1 MFKVCPAQTLL
12 PLQGVDSVR
21 IYSQG
26 VALGYALLP
35 LRGVIK
41 RLFLTKG
48 ACEISSLFN
57 KRRGGMNETIVIPQ
71 KKSII
76 YKIVYQ

>member
-41 RLFLTKG
+41 CIFHQRSKFNMPMNQGSFRAHTLTLVPHQMSLRHF
-48 ACEISSLFN
+48 IS
-57 KRRGGMNETIVIPQ
+57 IQ
-71 KKSII
+71 
-76 YKIVYQ
+76 